1 MRTRRYRV
9 TVLTRSKRDLIERKL
24 MANRLLVKLLPTISL
39 AAADSRADLR
49 PLYESAPQTAGFGIG
64 ATPAWFLADMPE
76 GAETPWDLA
85 HGQVASQLGID
96 ESAILFAEPDL
107 AQSFPD
113 TNEKNPGGEPLALDA
128 ACNSLPQNDFGGKK
142 KGPDKF

>member
-1 MRTRRYRV
+1 SRPP
-9 TVLTRSKRDLIERKL
+9 RSTFFPYTTLFR
-24 MANRLLVKLLPTISL
+24 S
-39 AAADSRADLR
+39 
-49 PLYESAPQTAGFGIG
+49 
-64 ATPAWFLADMPE
+64 

-85 HGQVASQLGID
+85 HSQVASQLGID
-96 ESAILFAEPDL
+96 QSAILFAEPDL

-142 KGPDKF
+142 RSEEHTSELQSLAYLVC